1 MAQDGGENPQDA
13 SRGRRGF
20 DWWLVAI
27 PIVAVVTIVLVLLYG
42 ARILD
47 PTAVHESLTVDHV
60 AIAGLVVLA
69 VLFVVELVLL
79 TGGHPDHLEDAE
91 EPAPGPDRPAA
102 REDVPSQAGQAAA
115 IGSEGDLEA
124 LSTEDRLEGRS
135 VLEMA
140 RPPKSDVD
148 AGVYAT
154 TYVEVDNGHVLRLEE
169 MVARRQ

>member
-1 MAQDGGENPQDA
+1 MAQDAGENPQHA
-13 SRGRRGF
+13 SPGRQGF
-20 DWWLVAI
+20 NWWLVAI
-27 PIVAVVTIVLVLLYG
+27 PIVALATIIIVLLYG

-47 PTAVHESLTVDHV
+47 PTAIHESLTVDYI
-60 AIAGLVVLA
+60 AIGGLVVLA
-69 VLFVVELVLL
+69 ILFVIELVLL
-79 TGGHPDHLEDAE
+79 TGGHPDHLEDDE
-91 EPAPGPDRPAA
+91 EPAPGPDRTAA
-102 REDVPSQAGQAAA
+102 REDVPSQASQAAA

-169 MVARRQ
+169 IVARRR